1 MLLLGTAQESNEKKC
16 KEVRIRR
23 ANCNHQQVQ
32 KLQDISTL
40 NRIASVDL
48 KLHYNFLLFNRLDM
62 SNLWC
67 SYQQKMQHQS
77 RRRPGSQG

>member
-1 MLLLGTAQESNEKKC
+1 MRRGAAKW
-16 KEVRIRR
+16 IRR

-48 KLHYNFLLFNRLDM
+48 KLHYNLLLFNRLDM

-67 SYQQKMQHQS
+67 SY
-77 RRRPGSQG
+77 